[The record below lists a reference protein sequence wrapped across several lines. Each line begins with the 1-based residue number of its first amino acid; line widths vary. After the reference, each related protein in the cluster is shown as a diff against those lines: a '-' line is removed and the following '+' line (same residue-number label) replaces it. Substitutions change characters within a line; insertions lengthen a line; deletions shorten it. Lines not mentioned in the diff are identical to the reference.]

1 MYLTQLRFQ
10 DFRCFEY
17 AGLSP
22 APGLNFLYG
31 PNGAGKTTVL
41 EAMFLLSHG
50 RSFRSGGQRALIRSG
65 QGGYHLRAR
74 VTQNSGL
81 HIDIGLLCAESRQR
95 AFVNG
100 SSIPQLFKLLQH
112 CAVVCF
118 EPGSHVLIAG
128 PGDIR
133 RHFLDWGL
141 FHVEPQFLVVSRQY
155 RRSLAHR
162 NALLRSRGDDR
173 EMAIWEASMSE
184 SSEYLDTWRA
194 AYLQKL
200 ELHNQLIA
208 NQLAPELGTP
218 KLDYRRGWKRGISL
232 SCCLREQRDQ
242 DRRLGY
248 TRPGA
253 HRADW
258 RLSFAHLR
266 DRQEFSRGQEKL
278 AALILLLSQAALHT
292 DFLGEAVVLCVD
304 DLDSELDQEHRQR
317 LLQYLRSSRAQ
328 VFWTGAECPNDLPD
342 ETRVFHVEQQRISP
356 IQGDS

>member
-1 MYLTQLRFQ
+1 MHLAQLGFQ
-10 DFRCFEY
+10 NLRCFEF
-17 AGLSP
+17 ASLSP
-22 APGLNFLYG
+22 DPGLNFLQG

-65 QGGYHLRAR
+65 QDGYRLRAQ
-74 VTQNSGL
+74 VVQDGGQ
-81 HIDIGLLCAESRQR
+81 HIDISLLCAESRQR
-95 AFVNG
+95 AFVNR
-100 SSIPQLFKLLQH
+100 SPIPQLSRLLQY

-118 EPGSHVLIAG
+118 EPGSHVLISG

-141 FHVEPQFLVVSRQY
+141 FHVEPHFLVISRQY

-162 NALLRSRGDDR
+162 NALLRAHGGDR
-173 EMAIWEASMSE
+173 EMDVWEEVMSE
-184 SSEYLDTWRA
+184 SSEYLDSWRV

-200 ELHNQLIA
+200 ERHNQEIA
-208 NQLAPELGTP
+208 SILAPELGLP
-218 KLDYRRGWKRGISL
+218 KLDYRRGWKSGLSL
-232 SCCLREQRDQ
+232 SSCLHDQRDQ

-258 RLSFAHLR
+258 RLSFERLR
-266 DRQEFSRGQEKL
+266 ERHEFSRGQEKL
-278 AALILLLSQAALHT
+278 ATLIMLLSQAALHT
-292 DFLGEAVVLCVD
+292 DVLGEAVVLCID

-317 LLQYLRSSRAQ
+317 LVHYLRSAQAQ
-328 VFWTGAECPNDLPD
+328 VFWTGTECPDDLPD
-342 ETRVFHVEQQRISP
+342 ETRVFHVEQKRILP
-356 IQGDS
+356 I